1 MERYFDEELGRLKE
15 DVRRMGDLVVEAVY
29 RSVEALKGQDG
40 PMAKRVI
47 ADDKSID
54 EAELAIDEACLDFL
68 ALRQPVAGDLR
79 FITMAMKI
87 ATDLERMAD
96 LAVDVAQ
103 RVIELGGQPLVKPLV
118 YIPRLTALAQTMTGE
133 AIGSFIASDIDLA
146 TKVILMDNE
155 ADRLRDRIQKELIED
170 YMLKDPATI
179 RGAVPLLLIAR
190 HLERICDHA
199 TNIAEDTIYRVKAR
213 VVKHHSEKLKNNNG
227 HK

>member
-118 YIPRLTALAQTMTGE
+118 DIPRLTALAQTMTGE
-133 AIGSFIASDIDLA
+133 SIGSFIASDIDLA